1 MTADSTS
8 ELLARMGDRLWL
20 TDAGLETE
28 MIFRE
33 GFDLPQFASFTLLE
47 TAKGRDRM
55 AAYFDAMI
63 DEAHHLGTGFIL
75 DTATWRASDGWGAV
89 MGLSPER
96 MAEINADAVGFAREI
111 KARHEAR
118 GTPVVINGVC
128 GPHGDAYAPDRVLS
142 ADEAEAYWH
151 PQIAAMAG
159 AGAEMISGVT
169 LSDPGQAIGIAR
181 SARALGLPAVASFTV
196 ETDGRLVSGMT
207 LGEAIRMTD
216 EATGAYPSWYM
227 VNCAHPDHFS
237 DALQGDWLGRIGGI
251 RANASRKSH
260 AELDEATEIDAGD
273 AGDLAQA
280 YAGLMA
286 RLPNLRVVGGC
297 CGTGP
302 QHISAIGH
310 ACIHHAHAA

>member
-1 MTADSTS
+1 MTTDPTKD
-8 ELLARMGDRLWL
+8 LLARMGDRLWL

-33 GFDLPQFASFTLLE
+33 GFDLPQFASFALLE
-47 TAKGRDRM
+47 TAAGRDRL

-96 MAEINADAVGFAREI
+96 IAAINTDAVDFAKVI

-118 GTPVVINGVC
+118 GTPVIINGVC
-128 GPHGDAYAPDRVLS
+128 GPHGNAYAPDRVLT

-151 PQIAAMAG
+151 PQIAALAG
-159 AGAEMISGVT
+159 AGAEMISGIT
-169 LSDPGQAIGIAR
+169 LSDPGQAIGIVRA
-181 SARALGLPAVASFTV
+181 ARALGLPAVGSFTV
-196 ETDGRLVSGMT
+196 ETDGRLISGMT
-207 LGEAIRMTD
+207 LGEAIRVTD
-216 EATGAYPSWYM
+216 EATGGYPAWYM
-227 VNCAHPDHFS
+227 VNCAHPDHFR
-237 DALQGDWLGRIGGI
+237 DQLKGDWRGRIGGI

-260 AELDEATEIDAGD
+260 AELDDATELDDGD
-273 AGDLAQA
+273 PDDLARA
-280 YAGLMA
+280 YAELQA

-297 CGTGP
+297 CGTGIR
-302 QHISAIGH
+302 HISAIGH
-310 ACIHHAHAA
+310 ACIPHSHAA